1 MKKESKY
8 TLLGKCMAVLGIV
21 LSILCLPASV
31 AGVYYMVEEGFYIT
45 DAQSR
50 KDTYLQEYLGDLGRE
65 VLYTFYR
72 YGEAEADKV
81 LASCSVDAV
90 ILNGNDSWN
99 EAKYGKEIEWTHT
112 YVFQEFRERGS
123 FIVQMIVPREKGYP
137 DYIAVVCF
145 LTEHLNLFKVLLPLL
160 VVLSLLVGIVS
171 IGYFRK
177 VLAESKKARNQGAN
191 LYIPTDLLIVLLGA
205 AVWGVFQI
213 PLPGS
218 QDIFSV
224 SGYIRFVAI
233 AIIVVFGGLALY
245 SHACEEG
252 VIKRSILYALW
263 QRLEKVFAFL
273 GGILWK
279 IPLIW
284 KTAIIVIGLTLME
297 LWAWIYA
304 KEKVPEY
311 YSLYQIGICFFAVWA
326 ITRTVLIPFLFY
338 RLEQLLAL
346 KKAGEELAKGNSDYK
361 VDEEGLHG
369 DILAHAKNLNSIS
382 EGVATAVS
390 ERVKSE
396 HFKTELITNVSHDIK
411 TPLTSIINYSDLIC
425 KEETD
430 NEKIKEYS
438 EVLYRQAGRLKKLLD
453 DLMEAAKASTGNVE
467 VNLQTCDMVVF
478 LEQAVGEYEHRLS
491 EKQLTPILKKPEEGL
506 QIIADS
512 RLLWR
517 VFDNLLTNIC
527 KYSQS
532 GTRVY
537 LTVEKKGNSAEICF
551 KNISEYALDISEEE
565 LMERFVRGDRARNSE
580 GNGLGLG
587 IAKSLVELQNGTL
600 ELSVDGDLFKV
611 VVTMPLQNEVA

>member
-1 MKKESKY
+1 MKNEKKY

-65 VLYTFYR
+65 VLYTFHR

-81 LASCSVDAV
+81 LAGCSVDAV

-112 YVFQEFRERGS
+112 YVFQEFRARGS

-171 IGYFRK
+171 VAYFRK
-177 VLAESKKARNQGAN
+177 ALAESKKAKKQGAN
-191 LYIPTDLLIVLLGA
+191 LYIPTDLLVVLLGA
-205 AVWGVFQI
+205 AIWGVFQI

-233 AIIVVFGGLALY
+233 AIIAIFGGLALY

-252 VIKRSILYALW
+252 VVKRSILYALW
-263 QRLEKVFAFL
+263 HRFEKVFAFF
-273 GGILWK
+273 GEILHK

-284 KTAIIVIGLTLME
+284 KTAIIVLGLTLAE
-297 LWAWIYA
+297 LLAWIYV
-304 KEKVPEY
+304 KGKIPTN
-311 YSLYQIGICFFAVWA
+311 YSLYRMLICLFAAWI
-326 ITRTVLIPFLFY
+326 ITRVVLIPFLFY
-338 RLEQLLAL
+338 RLQQMFLL
-346 KKAGEELAKGNSDYK
+346 KKAGEELARGNSDYK
-361 VDEEGLHG
+361 VDVEGLHG
-369 DILAHAKNLNSIS
+369 DIRRHAENLNRIS
-382 EGVATAVS
+382 EGVATAVN
-390 ERVKSE
+390 ERMKSE
-396 HFKTELITNVSHDIK
+396 HLKTELITNVSHDIK

-438 EVLYRQAGRLKKLLD
+438 EVLYRQAGRLKKLLE

-467 VNLQTCDMVVF
+467 VSLQTCDIGVL
-478 LEQAVGEYEHRLS
+478 LEQAVGEFEQRLS
-491 EKQLTPILKKPEEGL
+491 EKQLTPVVKKPEEEI
-506 QIIADS
+506 QIMADS

-537 LTVEKKGNSAEICF
+537 LTVERKENKVHIFF

-565 LMERFVRGDRARNSE
+565 LMERFVRGDRSRHTE

-587 IAKSLVELQNGTL
+587 IAKSLVELQGGTL
-600 ELSVDGDLFKV
+600 EISVDGDLFKV
-611 VVTMPLQNEVA
+611 LVTLSLQEDNK

>member
-1 MKKESKY
+1 MKTEKRF

-21 LSILCLPASV
+21 LSILCLPAGV
-31 AGVYYMVEEGFYIT
+31 AGIFYMVEEGFYIT

-50 KDTYLQEYLGDLGRE
+50 KETYLQEYLGDLGRE
-65 VLYTFYR
+65 VLYTYHR
-72 YGEAEADKV
+72 YGDSEAEKV
-81 LASCSVDAV
+81 VEGCSVDCI
-90 ILNGNDSWN
+90 ILNGVNRWD
-99 EAKYGKEIEWTHT
+99 EEKYGKEIEWSHT
-112 YVFQEFRERGS
+112 YEFPEFESRGS
-123 FIVQMIVPREKGYP
+123 FVIQMIVPKEKGYP

-145 LTEHLNLFKVLLPLL
+145 LTDHLNLFKVLLPLV

-171 IGYFRK
+171 IAYLRK
-177 VLAESKKARNQGAN
+177 VLSEPKKVENQGVN
-191 LYIPTDLLIVLLGA
+191 FYIPTDLLVLLLGA

-224 SGYIRFVAI
+224 SGYIRFVGI
-233 AIIVVFGGLALY
+233 AMLAVFGILIVYGR
-245 SHACEEG
+245 ACTG
-252 VIKRSILYALW
+252 VLLKHSILYALW
-263 QRLEKVFAFL
+263 YRLERVFAFL
-273 GGILWK
+273 GGILRK

-284 KTAIIVIGLTLME
+284 KTAIIVIGLTLAE
-297 LWAWIYA
+297 LLAWIYV
-304 KEKVPEY
+304 KGKIPTN
-311 YSLYQIGICFFAVWA
+311 YSLYRMLICLFAAWIISRV
-326 ITRTVLIPFLFY
+326 VLIPLLFFRLQQLFL
-338 RLEQLLAL
+338 L

-390 ERVKSE
+390 ERMKSE
-396 HFKTELITNVSHDIK
+396 HLKTELITNVSHDIK

-425 KEETD
+425 KEESD

-438 EVLYRQAGRLKKLLD
+438 EVLYRQAGRLKKLLE

-467 VNLQTCDMVVF
+467 VNLQTCDIGVL
-478 LEQAVGEYEHRLS
+478 LEQAVGEFEHRLS
-491 EKQLTPILKKPEEGL
+491 EKQLTPVIKKPEEEML
-506 QIIADS
+506 IMADS
-512 RLLWR
+512 KLLWR

-537 LTVEKKGNSAEICF
+537 LTVERKENKVHIFF

-565 LMERFVRGDRARNSE
+565 LMERFVRGDRARHTE

-587 IAKSLVELQNGTL
+587 IAKSLVELQDGTL

-611 VVTMPLQNEVA
+611 LITLPIQSEKE